1 MAASLPPKRRP
12 MKETTLP
19 SGNGFARLIHKR
31 ADTNNL
37 PGPQNAFGDKRMG
50 RGTPQS
56 NKMIEK
62 RFPGDK
68 ILTGFHKNTS
78 PLVNNSGGPGRS
90 GVRLANPRAGQMYQ
104 TGTTSTGQTVHL
116 YKSGERIVLP
126 KKKKAAT
133 FKYY

>member
-1 MAASLPPKRRP
+1 MAASLPPRRRP

-19 SGNGFARLIHKR
+19 SGSGFARLIRKR

-37 PGPQNAFGDKRMG
+37 PGPQNAFGDKRTG
-50 RGTPQS
+50 
-56 NKMIEK
+56 NEK
-62 RFPGDK
+62 PLAGDK
-68 ILTGFHKNTS
+68 ILSGFRKNTS
-78 PLVNNSGGPGRS
+78 PLVNNSGGAGRA
-90 GVRLANPRAGQMYQ
+90 GMRLANPRAGQMYQ